1 MANSKKPPK
10 KKAPTKQHTEY
21 MKQRR
26 RIQRIVSEAKKSGY
40 HFTSNP
46 LPDIPEKITAA
57 DIRALKIMTP
67 ERVRAHAIQTISK
80 TDPRYKAPPR
90 SQKVLRTIEE
100 IIDKFSPVGAR
111 TEKEKDRQI
120 KRHGI
125 IKNLLETQ
133 IMLNGR
139 AAVAKRLQETSAD
152 VERLIERM
160 IYGDSD
166 EEEFQIDLGWFA
178 QIIKGDMLSADEAIE
193 IRDLI
198 DEYDG

>member
-1 MANSKKPPK
+1 MANSKKTSK
-10 KKAPTKQHTEY
+10 KKAKTKQHEEY
-21 MKQRR
+21 IKQRR
-26 RIQRIVSEAKKSGY
+26 RIQAIIYRSKKMGY
-40 HFTSNP
+40 YFTSNP
-46 LPDIPEKITAA
+46 LPETPKLITPA
-57 DIRALKIMTP
+57 DVRALKIMTP

-100 IIDKFSPVGAR
+100 IIDKFSPIGAR
-111 TEKEKDRQI
+111 TEKEKERQI
-120 KRHGI
+120 RRHGI
-125 IKNLLETQ
+125 IKQMLETQ

-139 AAVAKRLQETSAD
+139 DAVAKRLQETSAD

-178 QIIKGDMLSADEAIE
+178 QIIKGEMLSADEAIE